1 MKDKFPEIYKNKI
14 NNLKSKVQKDFYYH
28 ATDFDQDNTNGNA
41 IRGEQLSKTDLINKI
56 NNIFKRPD
64 YVYQADVNIMYKNGK
79 NIDKKIIGFKDNYIM
94 TSDGDRI
101 YIDEIS
107 NIK

>member
-1 MKDKFPEIYKNKI
+1 MASD
-14 NNLKSKVQKDFYYH
+14 LKDFYYH
-28 ATDFDQDNTNGNA
+28 ATDFNQDNINGYD

-101 YIDEIS
+101 FIDEIS

>member
-14 NNLKSKVQKDFYYH
+14 NNLKAKVQKDFYYH
-28 ATDFDQDNTNGNA
+28 ADAFSNNKTNERA
-41 IRGEQLSKTDLINKI
+41 IDREQISKTDLINKI

-101 YIDEIS
+101 FIDEIS